1 MNKRRTGFTLIEMI
15 IVLALTVIIL
25 GIMGSIFTTGNKIF
39 SDSDVKSTLQIGAQT
54 VQEKISNIAMQANEV
69 ESADIVNGEVKN
81 LMIKSYVEEDD
92 GSVGERYWT
101 ITIKNSSNYKKDGKT
116 LSIIESKDSD
126 GSNIEND
133 QEEIV
138 KNIKSFTINY
148 GGDIIKANSI
158 EFSIVLSK
166 NQGTS
171 TVDYPINFVTE
182 FRNRGLES

>member
-138 KNIKSFTINY
+138 KNIN
-148 GGDIIKANSI
+148 KANSI

>member
-92 GSVGERYWT
+92 GS
-101 ITIKNSSNYKKDGKT
+101 
-116 LSIIESKDSD
+116 
-126 GSNIEND
+126 
-133 QEEIV
+133 
-138 KNIKSFTINY
+138 
-148 GGDIIKANSI
+148 
-158 EFSIVLSK
+158 
-166 NQGTS
+166 
-171 TVDYPINFVTE
+171 
-182 FRNRGLES
+182 